1 VRTKPVLLVAWILA
15 LSAASS
21 PARAVGSPPTH
32 GALLDSLAHRVADE
46 LLAGTSIPAGRPVS
60 VEHPIAGDTLGALG
74 QSLLERL
81 ASRGVPVRLLPAPG
95 GWAAGGSVDSAA
107 STGRDGGDLV
117 LSVRVAASGVTY
129 VRALHGFPARVNA
142 YERLAYMRANATLLE
157 GPSRSVVWTRSAAAE
172 TRDRV
177 CKGDLV
183 YVATGSGGLNPA
195 VPRGGSFRFLEPAI
209 VLGVVTGLV
218 VLFYSNRN

>member
-1 VRTKPVLLVAWILA
+1 MRTKPVLLVVWILV
-15 LSAASS
+15 LSVAACS
-21 PARAVGSPPTH
+21 AHAAGSPPTH

-46 LLAGTSIPAGRPVS
+46 LLAGTAIPAGRPV
-60 VEHPIAGDTLGALG
+60 VLEHPIAGDTLGALG
-74 QSLLERL
+74 QGLLERL
-81 ASRGVPVRLLPAPG
+81 ESRGVPVRLLSGPG
-95 GWAAGGSVDSAA
+95 PWASGGSIDSAAGGS
-107 STGRDGGDLV
+107 DLLLAV
-117 LSVRVAASGVTY
+117 HVTASGVTY
-129 VRALHGFPARVNA
+129 VRALHAFPARVNA
-142 YERLAYMRANATLLE
+142 FERLAYVRANATLLD
-157 GPSRSVVWTRSAAAE
+157 GPSRAVVWTRSAAAE

-177 CKGDLV
+177 GKGDLA